1 MMNKNEENITKC
13 KNCGK
18 IISDDELKI
27 VTEILGENLGKE
39 EIVIG
44 YCCTDCV
51 MKKIIKNKLVTQNET
66 FK

>member
-44 YCCTDCV
+44 YCCTDCGYEE
-51 MKKIIKNKLVTQNET
+51 NY
-66 FK
+66 